1 MSLYEVNPD
10 SIQLMAHP
18 HEREIEVFE
27 AALELPPGQ
36 REAYIEQASTGN
48 PDLSQR
54 VRALL
59 HAAENGAEFL
69 TTAPSE
75 LAPSRPI
82 IDKPGELIGRY
93 KLLEQIGEGGCG
105 IIGRDGA
112 SSDGAVDEIARLL
125 DN

>member
-36 REAYIEQASTGN
+36 REAYIEKASTGN

-82 IDKPGELIGRY
+82 SRSLAI
-93 KLLEQIGEGGCG
+93 
-105 IIGRDGA
+105 
-112 SSDGAVDEIARLL
+112 SSAATSSW
-125 DN
+125 NKSAKAA